1 MDVAHVA
8 QAVVQMAGP
17 PLDAD
22 IQPKMAAAVY
32 AGGVDIVILQLAWNS
47 IY

>member
-8 QAVVQMAGP
+8 QAVVQMARP
-17 PLDAD
+17 PLDAN

-32 AGGVDIVILQLAWNS
+32 AGGVGIVILPLAWNF